1 MTAKVSEKYVE
12 KSSPKKTKKKID
24 KNKLL
29 ILLVVSSVLLVITGG
44 SVGGILGAKKN
55 KSLEKE
61 EPLEKTVQNSTGKTV
76 FKKVQKGKKK
86 KPKKKRVLTEK
97 QFDQILK
104 VRSVLPKIRF

>member
-1 MTAKVSEKYVE
+1 MTAKVSK
-12 KSSPKKTKKKID
+12 KSSPNKPKKKID

-44 SVGGILGAKKN
+44 SVGGILGAKKI

-61 EPLEKTVQNSTGKTV
+61 EPLEKTVQNSTAKTV

-97 QFDQILK
+97 QFDQLLK
-104 VRSVLPKIRF
+104 VRSALPKIRF